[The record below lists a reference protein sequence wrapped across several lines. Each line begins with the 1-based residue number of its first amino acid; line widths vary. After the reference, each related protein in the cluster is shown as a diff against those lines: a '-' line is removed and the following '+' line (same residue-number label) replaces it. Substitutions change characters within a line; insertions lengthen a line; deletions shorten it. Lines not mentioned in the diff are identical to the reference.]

1 MQSAIDSTTPH
12 QRPDLTGFTLL
23 ADQRISPQLI
33 IIQSRFHFNAV
44 AYVNLGKPSHI
55 TVMINHAAN
64 VVAIIPSHDGTKVRS
79 NPYYFAHP
87 PLRDLLGPIAKR
99 FAIEVRDGVGF
110 VAMHQPNTEQD
121 AV

>member
-1 MQSAIDSTTPH
+1 MQSPIDSTTPH

-64 VVAIIPSHDGTKVRS
+64 VVAIIPSHDGTKVGS
-79 NPYYFAHP
+79 NPYYFAHQ
-87 PLRDLLGPIAKR
+87 PLRELLSPIGKR

-110 VAMHQPNTEQD
+110 VAMHQPTTEQE